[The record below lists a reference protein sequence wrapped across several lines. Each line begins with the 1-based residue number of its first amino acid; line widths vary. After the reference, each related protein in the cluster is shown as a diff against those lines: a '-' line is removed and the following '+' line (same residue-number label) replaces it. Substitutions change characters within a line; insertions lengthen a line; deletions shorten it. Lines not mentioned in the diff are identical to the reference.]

1 MKHTALTALILVAA
15 ALPAFA
21 GEVILTNG
29 DRLTGTLDTIVGGK
43 LQLRS
48 PLLGVVEIDMIHVA
62 SVSSDETV
70 TVVLSDGRTVVRRL
84 RAAAPSRVQL
94 RDEQDRIDQE
104 VDFEQIEAISPPPQ
118 EAPKRT
124 GSLSGSLTSIHGNT
138 RSQSVQAGISM
149 AKRLEDARTT
159 LGADYGRSTRRNA
172 NTGNDDT
179 TEDWWRLSAKYDRF
193 FSQKF
198 YGYLEGR
205 YAVDKVARLDRRI
218 IGGIGGGYQWI
229 ESDTLNVATEAG
241 LAHITEAYKDNGTD
255 DRLSASAGYNLD
267 AKINSR
273 LSFRHNLTYFPSL
286 EKFSDYYLSTSAEL
300 RAKLTDNMFTNFR
313 AIFDYDA
320 TPATGQ
326 TKTDTKY
333 LLGVGWE
340 F

>member
-1 MKHTALTALILVAA
+1 
-15 ALPAFA
+15 
-21 GEVILTNG
+21 
-29 DRLTGTLDTIVGGK
+29 
-43 LQLRS
+43 
-48 PLLGVVEIDMIHVA
+48 
-62 SVSSDETV
+62 
-70 TVVLSDGRTVVRRL
+70 
-84 RAAAPSRVQL
+84 
-94 RDEQDRIDQE
+94 
-104 VDFEQIEAISPPPQ
+104 
-118 EAPKRT
+118 
-124 GSLSGSLTSIHGNT
+124 
-138 RSQSVQAGISM
+138 M

-179 TEDWWRLSAKYDRF
+179 TEDWWRRSAKYDRF